1 MNNLK
6 SMTLFSDLEKKRIEE
21 TVKTAKENVLIT
33 FRQKHGPTQLKKVWT
48 AFLQDLGFSDSCVSW
63 WSGAGS
69 LGLLECEISD
79 GPNIYGQW
87 VLDDKNHLLGV
98 FEVKHD
104 EVTNIRSG
112 YDAQSVT
119 DSAMRAIRIGESGG
133 EFE

>member
-1 MNNLK
+1 
-6 SMTLFSDLEKKRIEE
+6 MTLFSDIEIKRIVDLAES
-21 TVKTAKENVLIT
+21 TKENVLIT
-33 FRQKHGPTQLKKVWT
+33 FRQKHGPTQLMRVWT
-48 AFLQDLGFSDSCVSW
+48 DFLKKIGLPDKCVSW

-69 LGLLECEISD
+69 LGLLECERED

-98 FEVKHD
+98 FEVSNA
-104 EVTNIRSG
+104 EVRNIRQG

-133 EFE
+133 ELE